1 MQYTIKDQANGH
13 LVNSIFITTMN
24 WHFLAKHH
32 IPLVH
37 LPPYIPDI
45 DPKDFFL
52 FPQIKNILKGKQFKE
67 METTKLNK
75 TQQLAVISTRV
86 WQVLLSCWNVSIQ
99 AEWTYIK
106 RQEST
111 NKVSLVLLISQ
122 HQCRYFLILWRSV
135 PVLPNTRLR
144 QWYQTFLR
152 TGIWH
157 LGMHKC
163 NKVH

>member
-86 WQVLLSCWNVSIQ
+86 
-99 AEWTYIK
+99 
-106 RQEST
+106 
-111 NKVSLVLLISQ
+111 
-122 HQCRYFLILWRSV
+122 
-135 PVLPNTRLR
+135 
-144 QWYQTFLR
+144 
-152 TGIWH
+152 
-157 LGMHKC
+157 
-163 NKVH
+163 